1 MSDST
6 PADKPVVGVIG
17 LGIMGGAF
25 ARNVLKAGF
34 TVVGHDVVGE
44 HVETLT
50 NAGGIDGKSPREVA
64 EQSDIV
70 ITSLPSTA
78 SFHEVMS
85 GSDGISSAS
94 KQGLIVVECSTLAV
108 EDKQLAHDALEKVGT
123 ILLDCPVSGTGA
135 QAQTGDLSFYIS
147 GDKAASD
154 RCEPVLK
161 SMANHTFYVG
171 EFGNGSKMKFVAN
184 VLVAIHNVA
193 SAEAMVLGMKA
204 GLEPE
209 TIFNVIKAGA
219 GNSRIFELRAPMMVE
234 NNYDNAT
241 MKMDVWQKDMKV
253 IGEFANSLNCEVP
266 LFSESA
272 KVYEAGLSDGMDKLD
287 TASVC
292 RVLENLSKLERTET

>member
-1 MSDST
+1 MSDNSPT
-6 PADKPVVGVIG
+6 EKIVVGVIG

-25 ARNVLKAGF
+25 AHNALKAGF
-34 TVVGHDVVGE
+34 TVAGHDLLEENVK
-44 HVETLT
+44 TLT
-50 NAGGIDGKSPREVA
+50 NAGGIDGQNPRKVA

-70 ITSLPSTA
+70 ISSLPSTA

-85 GSDGISSAS
+85 GKNGISAAS
-94 KQGLIVVECSTLAV
+94 KPGLVVIECSTLAV
-108 EDKQLAHDALEKVGT
+108 EDKQLAHDTLDDVGT

-135 QAQTGDLSFYIS
+135 QARTGDLSFYVS
-147 GDKAASD
+147 GDKSASE
-154 RCEPVLK
+154 RCQPVFDA
-161 SMANHTFYVG
+161 MGNHTFYVG

-204 GLEPE
+204 GLDPG
-209 TIFNVIKAGA
+209 TIFDVIKAGA

-241 MKMDVWQKDMKV
+241 MKMDVWQKDITV
-253 IGEFANSLNCEVP
+253 IGEFAGKLNCQIP
-266 LFSESA
+266 LFTESA
-272 KVYEAGLSDGMDKLD
+272 KVYDAGITQGMAKLD

-292 RVLENLSKLERTET
+292 RVLENLASLERI